1 MSTVAEIEA
10 AISKLSPQDFA
21 QLRDWILEKE
31 DAETVAAFAEAEAEL
46 ERGEGLSVEEARKQL
61 GLQ

>member
-10 AISKLSPQDFA
+10 AISNLPPQDFA
-21 QLRDWILEKE
+21 QIRDWILERE
-31 DAETVAAFAEAEAEL
+31 DAETAAALVEAEAEL
-46 ERGEGLSVEEARKQL
+46 KRGEGLSVEEARKQL